1 MVDEDILS
9 LRIDTKTCLSLTFGK
24 SISQF
29 ICRSHT
35 LKRKDTTGKMRF
47 DEVALSEYVLYAQE
61 QLDLQ
66 KIDFE
71 DKGCHGEDDV

>member
-35 LKRKDTTGKMRF
+35 LKRKDTMGKMRF
-47 DEVALSEYVLYAQE
+47 DEVALSEYVLYAHE

-71 DKGCHGEDDV
+71 DKGYHGEDDV